1 MFACT
6 LLCRA
11 RNSLGWIVLGFA
23 EMLNNLT
30 SFLAIECNSYL
41 LQQGNSANHRKNH
54 TFSYRYQDI
63 TVCVSYPVMAQQS
76 ILEDLIASLR
86 VFQGQLNLL
95 NICWRRLLTYII
107 IQFAEYLL
115 LLKR

>member
-1 MFACT
+1 
-6 LLCRA
+6 
-11 RNSLGWIVLGFA
+11 VLGLA

-30 SFLAIECNSYL
+30 SFLAIECNSSL
-41 LQQGNSANHRKNH
+41 LQQGNSANRRKNH

-86 VFQGQLNLL
+86 TYSKHPQNQLQHVSHRVNQMAPNFVKLHG
-95 NICWRRLLTYII
+95 CV
-107 IQFAEYLL
+107 
-115 LLKR
+115 